1 MLNIDLDGQ
10 ISWRYATD
18 KLSCFDLIDHLI
30 IERIDGNV
38 RELGHESIEG
48 GTLSCLAH
56 DVLPGTINVLLLN
69 HWGRSVVLRLLLLFG
84 LSFFDEIHF
93 PVDVHNYFLYP
104 ISVVRTQLYI
114 SRIVIRLCEADYL
127 IVET

>member
-18 KLSCFDLIDHLI
+18 NLSCFDLIDHLI

-48 GTLSCLAH
+48 GTLICLAH
-56 DVLPGTINVLLLN
+56 DVLLDTINVLLLS
-69 HWGRSVVLRLLLLFG
+69 HRGRRVVLHLLFG

-93 PVDVHNYFLYP
+93 PIDVHNYFLYP